1 MTLLPAAATRPAT
14 SVPGILFP
22 GLKGPV
28 MEAFDTVK
36 ECLAM
41 MSLVVKGL
49 GVNRVRCR
57 AAMTEE
63 LYAAERAHELV
74 KKGVP
79 FRDAYRKVG
88 RKYV

>member
-1 MTLLPAAATRPAT
+1 
-14 SVPGILFP
+14 
-22 GLKGPV
+22 
-28 MEAFDTVK
+28 
-36 ECLAM
+36 